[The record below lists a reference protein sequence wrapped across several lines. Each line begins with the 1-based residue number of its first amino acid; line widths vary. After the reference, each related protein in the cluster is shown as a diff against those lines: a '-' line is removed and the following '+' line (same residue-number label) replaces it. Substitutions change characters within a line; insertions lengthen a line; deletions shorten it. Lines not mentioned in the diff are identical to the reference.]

1 MKRKWFCITV
11 LVVLGASLLYLSSC
25 ARNQQLQGI
34 TISPSSFTYF
44 SPASSGV
51 TQTPIPLT
59 AYGSYIHP
67 PANKV
72 ITGQV
77 TWATDNSIVADVNS
91 SGQLTAGVACG
102 VANISATVYTDSG
115 NPNGNA
121 VVGFMTVTVEGPAS
135 EGCPTGTATNNLS
148 VNITTGSADGVIVS
162 SPAGINCGGT
172 GTVCAAAF
180 PSSSSV
186 SLTATPNSGKTFLGW
201 SGCQSVTGTDGLTCN
216 VTMTGDITVSA
227 SFN

>member
-1 MKRKWFCITV
+1 MIRKWFGIA
-11 LVVLGASLLYLSSC
+11 VVVILGMALLSVSSC
-25 ARNQQLQGI
+25 ARSQKLEGI
-34 TISPSSFTYF
+34 TISPSSYTYF
-44 SPASSGV
+44 SPAASGV
-51 TQTPIPLT
+51 SQTPIPLT

-72 ITGQV
+72 ITTLV
-77 TWATDNSIVADVNS
+77 TWATDNPLTAEVNS
-91 SGQLTAGVACG
+91 SGQLTDGVNCG
-102 VANISATVYTDSG
+102 VANISATMYTDNG
-115 NPNGNA
+115 NTNGNA

-135 EGCPTGTATNNLS
+135 EGCPTGTATNNLT
-148 VNITTGSADGVIVS
+148 VNITAGTADGVIVS
-162 SPAGINCGGT
+162 SPAGINCGAG

-186 SLTATPNSGKTFLGW
+186 SLTATPNSGISFLGW

>member
-1 MKRKWFCITV
+1 MSRKWFAITV
-11 LVVLGASLLYLSSC
+11 LAVLGTSLLGLWSC
-25 ARNQQLQGI
+25 ARNQQLETI

-44 SPASSGV
+44 SPAAAGV

-67 PANKV
+67 PENKV

-77 TWATDNSIVADVNS
+77 TWSSDNSLVADVSS

-102 VANISATVYTDSG
+102 VANISATVYTDHG
-115 NPNGNA
+115 NTSGNA
-121 VVGFMTVTVEGPAS
+121 VVGFMTATVEGPSS

-148 VNITTGSADGVIVS
+148 VNITAGSADGVIAS
-162 SPAGINCGGT
+162 SPAGITCGAGE
-172 GTVCAAAF
+172 TVCAAAF

-186 SLTATPNSGKTFLGW
+186 SLTATPNSGNSFLGW

-216 VTMTGDITVSA
+216 VTMTGNLTVSA

>member
-1 MKRKWFCITV
+1 MRRKWFPIGV
-11 LVVLGASLLYLSSC
+11 LVVLGASLLSLSNC
-25 ARNQQLQGI
+25 ARNQQLEGI
-34 TISPSSFTYF
+34 TISPSAFTYF
-44 SPASSGV
+44 SPAPAGV
-51 TQTPIPLT
+51 TQTPVPLT

-67 PANKV
+67 PESKV

-77 TWATDNSIVADVNS
+77 TWATDNSLVADVNS

-102 VANISATVYTDSG
+102 VANISATVYTDHG
-115 NPNGNA
+115 NPNGS
-121 VVGFMTVTVEGPAS
+121 VIVGFMTATVEGPAS

-148 VNITTGSADGVIVS
+148 VNITAGSADGVIVS
-162 SPAGINCGGT
+162 SPAGINCGGA

-180 PSSSSV
+180 PSSASV
-186 SLTATPNSGKTFLGW
+186 SLTATPNSGNSFLGW

-216 VTMTGDITVSA
+216 VTMNGDITVSA